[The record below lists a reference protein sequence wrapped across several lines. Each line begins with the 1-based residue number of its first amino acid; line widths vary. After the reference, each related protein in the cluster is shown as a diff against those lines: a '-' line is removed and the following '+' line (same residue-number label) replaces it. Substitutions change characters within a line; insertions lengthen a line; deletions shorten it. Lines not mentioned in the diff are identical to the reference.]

1 MKLERLMAIT
11 IILLNRKR
19 VQAQELAERM
29 EVSLRTIYRDMESLC
44 LAGIPIVSYMGTE
57 GGYEIMDSFRL
68 DRQMLSHD
76 ELIAMLT
83 ALRGLQSTKA
93 LSESSM
99 ERLLEK
105 VGALVSQTEQGSLA
119 DRDQILVDFTPWR
132 SSEAER
138 KKYEALNHAVKE
150 KKLVTFSYIDH
161 LGQETVRCVEP
172 MGLVLKGYKWY
183 LHGYCLEREDYR
195 IFRLSRIRD
204 LQTQAVT
211 FQRRD
216 MKLEKLNEKWKQLPD
231 RPGPMFD
238 VVLHFSS
245 ALKAVVADRFDEDDI
260 ERQPDGSLLVR
271 TTMPDQE
278 WLISFLLSFRNEMR
292 VLEPA
297 RLAVAVRTAALEIAG
312 LYGDMGKVVAP

>member
-11 IILLNRKR
+11 MILLNRKR

-29 EVSLRTIYRDMESLC
+29 EVSLRTIYRDMESLS

-138 KKYEALNHAVKE
+138 KKYEALNHAAKE
-150 KKLVTFSYIDH
+150 KKLVSFAYTDH
-161 LGQETVRCVEP
+161 LGQETVRRVEP

-204 LQTQAVT
+204 LQTQAET

-216 MKLEKLNEKWKQLPD
+216 MELEKLNEKWRQLPD
-231 RPGPMFD
+231 RPGPLVD

-271 TTMPDQE
+271 TTMPDQD

-297 RLAVAVRTAALEIAG
+297 RLAAAVKTAALEIAG
-312 LYGDMGKVVAP
+312 LYSDVEFN